1 MTPSESLASFKAFNS
16 TSGIALESCT
26 PREGL
31 ARMFAFY
38 DEVAAVGCG
47 GPDGDML
54 MLQWGTYDWG
64 AGKNFELNI
73 TRQFMEEGAEDDDA
87 ISQLSL
93 TYRFEP
99 TTELEEIKPG
109 NLIREGSQAS
119 TVIRDFAATHPAF
132 IAVADQKPQ
141 GVELHYSYV

>member
-1 MTPSESLASFKAFNS
+1 MTPSESLASFKAFS
-16 TSGIALESCT
+16 SISGVALERCT

-31 ARMFAFY
+31 AQMLAFY
-38 DEVAAVGCG
+38 DEVATVGCG

-54 MLQWGTYDWG
+54 MFQWGTYDWG
-64 AGKNFELNI
+64 AGRHFELNV
-73 TRQFMEEGAEDDDA
+73 TRQFIEEDAQDDDA

-99 TTELEEIKPG
+99 TTELEEIEPG
-109 NLIREGSQAS
+109 NLICEGSQAS
-119 TVIRDFAATHPAF
+119 AVVRDFAATHPAF
-132 IAVADQKPQ
+132 IAVADQKPR